1 MVEFYQSK
9 KFKLKPFVRFC
20 VRVANRVLLF
30 REDELVK
37 RASSL
42 VVNSGAA
49 NDADLG
55 PVISRQVCF
64 QTHVCLLILSYLPF
78 LATCWK

>member
-1 MVEFYQSK
+1 MALSTAV
-9 KFKLKPFVRFC
+9 FVGGSE
-20 VRVANRVLLF
+20 AW
-30 REDELVK
+30 EDELVK

-49 NDADLG
+49 NDSDLG

-64 QTHVCLLILSYLPF
+64 QTHVCMLILLYLPF
-78 LATCWK
+78 FGSMDFVLVHMGT